1 MRSSLFIEAIYV
13 HPHETREYLETQE
26 SLLQIAEFIIKL
38 ITGVYENKD
47 L

>member
-1 MRSSLFIEAIYV
+1 MYIRMR
-13 HPHETREYLETQE
+13 LESILKHSTTLE
-26 SLLQIAEFIIKL
+26 SLLQIAEFIIKP